1 MTTPANSQEPAR
13 IAVAGAGRIGREHIR
28 AIRRSPRLVLA
39 GVADP
44 SEQARAAYA
53 AEGVAV
59 AADVEALLSATPVD
73 AVIVAVPS
81 AHHLPL
87 VARLLERGVPVLCE
101 KPCGLR
107 SAELVEL
114 GKRAAELGTPLQ
126 IGYWRRFVPS
136 LRALRARIADGS
148 MGELSMVTAIQW
160 DGEPPSAAFR
170 DVASSG
176 GILIDMGVH
185 EFDMLRWLTGQEI
198 VELTG
203 FASDVNYA
211 EPVPGDPETV
221 NLVARM
227 SGGTT
232 AFVSLARRY
241 PPGDVCRVEV
251 LGGEAT
257 EQLTFVE
264 PGDAGDMLIDAFR
277 AQAEHLAQIACGAQP
292 EGATLDDALAALVAA
307 EAGTA
312 TFAAAAAR

>member
-1 MTTPANSQEPAR
+1 MTRQPESSDVVR

-28 AIRRSPRLVLA
+28 AIQRSPRLALA

-44 SEQARAAYA
+44 SEAARAAFA
-53 AEGVAV
+53 SADVAV
-59 AADVEALLSATPVD
+59 ATDVEGLLAATRVD

-81 AHHLPL
+81 AHHVTL
-87 VARLLERGVPVLCE
+87 VSRLLERGVPVLCE

-107 SAELVEL
+107 SADVRDL
-114 GKRAAELGTPLQ
+114 GARAAELGTPLQ

-136 LRALRARIADGS
+136 LRELRARIADGS

-198 VELTG
+198 VEMTG
-203 FASDVNYA
+203 YASDVNYA

-232 AFVSLARRY
+232 AIVSLARRY
-241 PPGDVCRVEV
+241 PPGDICRVEV

-257 EQLTFVE
+257 TQLTFVE
-264 PGDAGDMLIDAFR
+264 PGDDGEMLIDAFQ
-277 AQAEHLAQIACGAQP
+277 AQAEHLADIARGAQP
-292 EGATLDDALAALVAA
+292 EGATILDAHAALVAA
-307 EAGTA
+307 EQGTA
-312 TFAAAAAR
+312 TFAASRT